1 MEGQVDD
8 LMTQAGQK
16 EGEMAGFGLEDL
28 GGEGGQTSGCGD
40 SMEGQVDDLI
50 TLAGQRE
57 GETAGFGLEH
67 PGQ

>member
-1 MEGQVDD
+1 M
-8 LMTQAGQK
+8 
-16 EGEMAGFGLEDL
+16 EDL
-28 GGEGGQTSGCGD
+28 GGEGGQTAGCGD

-67 PGQ
+67 PGQKWGQTAGRRDSIEGQVDDLMTQA